1 MILILLHNGLGL
13 FVALTLLPRWR
24 RLSWRRRRAVS
35 THKEASNRDY
45 KRCPR
50 GKNRVIPLCLP
61 PNSFR
66 GRMQGTLEA
75 IFFLIWDHKWRQR
88 RDVMM
93 HGTLNFL
100 YPLAIKLLKSNSGK
114 GKGQLFRNVFLVSLI
129 LPKNEQT
136 NSTLL
141 LWYLKSNCF
150 RSFFGRIEVTKKT
163 FRN

>member
-1 MILILLHNGLGL
+1 MVWASLWCSHSPPL
-13 FVALTLLPRWR
+13 RRR

-100 YPLAIKLLKSNSGK
+100 YPLAIKLLKFIYSEK
-114 GKGQLFRNVFLVSLI
+114 ATKICKIFV
-129 LPKNEQT
+129 
-136 NSTLL
+136 LL
-141 LWYLKSNCF
+141 LTTVHTVKSKLEISQNF
-150 RSFFGRIEVTKKT
+150 VAFSEYMNFGR
-163 FRN
+163 